1 MVTKVYWEEN
11 IMVKGNNNTSR
22 LYDDN
27 PKKYLGGEISSD
39 ENLQIKKVDE
49 NFMSEMSLTYSKDSG
64 DFRNDQSF
72 KDDSYCPV
80 SQKSDKNEL
89 MNEKKKTSFA
99 KSILN
104 MKVLSLTIFVL
115 LGTLSIC
122 SLRFVRFRHVETMY
136 IASVGLVVGEVFKL
150 LLSVIFLTYE
160 VKSFPKAMKALYIS
174 TFVHW
179 KDMLNTGI
187 PAFLYAIRNL
197 ILQYAISY
205 LDATLL
211 LVTQQL
217 KIFTTALFAIL
228 ILKSKLSGVQW
239 ISMVVLIIGNI
250 LIQWKVPESKK
261 SDLVAG
267 NSTGTSKVVKE
278 DFYPLSNSLHIPPQ
292 IIGLVMVFIGT
303 VLSGFSGIFL
313 EKIFK
318 KTSQSIW
325 CLNFQLAA
333 FSVPIFFCVSV
344 ITDSSKINEKGLFA
358 GFDWWVIAVYFLY
371 GLHGMIVA
379 LLLKHASSILK
390 CFASGLVIASTAVV
404 SIFLFNVIPNLL
416 LVVGTSVILLAVYLY
431 TSFPYKKKTYTTLP
445 QKCDNSSLKP

>member
-1 MVTKVYWEEN
+1 MYIIDTSESKDKPQNFTTTFSNKYIRFNDSNFVNIGKKIIQKPKFTKKVYNKSKVHWEEN
-11 IMVKGNNNTSR
+11 IMVNGNDTVR
-22 LYDDN
+22 PYYDN
-27 PKKYLGGEISSD
+27 PKKYLGGELSSD
-39 ENLQIKKVDE
+39 GNLQNQKVEE
-49 NFMSEMSLTYSKDSG
+49 NFMSEMSSSYSNNSK

-72 KDDSYCPV
+72 KDVSYCPM

-89 MNEKKKTSFA
+89 MKGMKKTSLA

-104 MKVLSLTIFVL
+104 MKMLSLTIFVL

-122 SLRFVRFRHVETMY
+122 TLRFVRFRNVETMY
-136 IASVGLVVGEVFKL
+136 IASVGLVVGEAFKL
-150 LLSVIFLTYE
+150 LLSIFFLTYE
-160 VKSFPKAMKALYIS
+160 LKSFPKAMKALYIS

-179 KDMLNTGI
+179 KDTLNTGI
-187 PAFLYAIRNL
+187 PAFLYAIQNL
-197 ILQYAISY
+197 LFQYAISY
-205 LDATLL
+205 LDATVL

-217 KIFTTALFAIL
+217 KILTTALFAVL

-239 ISMVVLIIGNI
+239 ISMVVLIIGII

-261 SDLVAG
+261 SDSVVG
-267 NSTGTSKVVKE
+267 NGTEIAKVVKE
-278 DFYPLSNSLHIPPQ
+278 DFYPLPNPLHIPPQ

-303 VLSGFSGIFL
+303 ILSGFSGIFL

-333 FSVPIFFCVSV
+333 FSVPVFFCVSV
-344 ITDSSKINEKGLFA
+344 ITDSSKIDEKGLFA

-371 GLHGMIVA
+371 GLHGMVVA

-390 CFASGLVIASTAVV
+390 CFASGFVIASTAIV
-404 SIFLFNVIPNLL
+404 
-416 LVVGTSVILLAVYLY
+416 
-431 TSFPYKKKTYTTLP
+431 
-445 QKCDNSSLKP
+445 